1 MSLLELIGRYTDLRP
16 TSSGEWRGR
25 CPLPDH
31 IDEHPSFY
39 VNPQREVWFCFGCGR
54 GGGEKTFKRLMGIR
68 DERTETV
75 ESITSLLDVLR
86 GAQRIFHERMKT
98 LPPLATRKMLS
109 TNQRYQ
115 LVTPFLLGFADEVAF
130 RQIVDKFD
138 VEAILRSG
146 LGFKFKDTVIPMFRN
161 RVTIPIFDLIAK
173 EPIVVGFAA
182 RAVKDEQ
189 PKYLNTPETALFR
202 KREILFLLP
211 KSVPAAKA
219 KQMPIYVVEGY
230 FDAMRMLAEGFPAVA
245 VMGSSLTLVQARRL
259 EKERIKRIVLCF
271 DGDDAGYTAIASAAS
286 LLLSL
291 GFHVEAVLLPE
302 GLDPEEVAID
312 PKLRSILRKP
322 IDAITAIAQAIRR
335 KPQIL
340 QRVAASLPAR
350 MFEDVLK
357 LLRSDFDRAVLAEA
371 AKRAKQI
378 EEMRY
383 RRKEFLSENLR
394 YDEPALILLW
404 AVTNGL
410 VEADDPRLDLLF
422 PVLPKEA
429 QDLIASMRNN
439 TVDENTSTA
448 SLYARL
454 KLLPPTLTLLADV
467 DAAFD
472 TLFARMRKQELRR
485 ILEAAVKAKQEGD
498 EAAIAEL
505 DKRWREIFAMR

>member
-1 MSLLELIGRYTDLRP
+1 MRLLELIGRYTDLRP

-39 VNPQREVWFCFGCGR
+39 VNPSKEVWFCFGCQR

-68 DERTETV
+68 DDKTETF
-75 ESITSLLDVLR
+75 ESVSSLLDVLR
-86 GAQRIFHERMKT
+86 GAQQIFHERMKR
-98 LPPLATRKMLS
+98 LPPLAVRKMLS
-109 TNQRYQ
+109 TNQRHQ
-115 LVTPFLLGFADEVAF
+115 LVAPFLLGFADETAF
-130 RQIVDKFD
+130 RQIMDRFD
-138 VEAILRSG
+138 TEAILRSG
-146 LGFKFKDTVIPMFRN
+146 LAFKSKDIIVPMFRN
-161 RVTIPIFDLIAK
+161 RVTIPIFDTVAK

-182 RAVKDEQ
+182 RTVKDEQ
-189 PKYLNTPETALFR
+189 PKYLNTPETPLFR

-219 KQMPIYVVEGY
+219 KQMPLYIVEGY
-230 FDAMRMLAEGFPAVA
+230 FDAMRLLANGFPAVA
-245 VMGSSLTLVQARRL
+245 VMGSSLTLAQARKL
-259 EKERIKRIVLCF
+259 EKERIRRVVLCF
-271 DGDDAGYTAIASAAS
+271 DGDEAGFVAIASTAS

-291 GFHVEAVLLPE
+291 GFRVEVVLLPE
-302 GLDPEEVAID
+302 GLDPEEVALD
-312 PKLRSILRKP
+312 PKLRGILRKP
-322 IDAITAIAQAIRR
+322 VDAITAIAQAIRR

-340 QRVAASLPAR
+340 QRVAASLPSKL
-350 MFEDVLK
+350 FEDVLE
-357 LLRSDFDRAVLAEA
+357 LLRSDFDRAVLADA
-371 AKRAKQI
+371 ARRAKQI

-429 QDLIASMRNN
+429 QDLITALRNN

-454 KLLPPTLTLLADV
+454 KLLPPTLALLADI

-472 TLFARMRKQELRR
+472 TLFSRMRKQELRR

-505 DKRWREIFAMR
+505 DRRWREIFAVR